1 VREREEGEPIME
13 KWEQDLAAANERLDD
28 LTEEN
33 ERLTAKLERV
43 ADIMADAGII
53 HNTPQAKREWVEQ

>member
-1 VREREEGEPIME
+1 ME